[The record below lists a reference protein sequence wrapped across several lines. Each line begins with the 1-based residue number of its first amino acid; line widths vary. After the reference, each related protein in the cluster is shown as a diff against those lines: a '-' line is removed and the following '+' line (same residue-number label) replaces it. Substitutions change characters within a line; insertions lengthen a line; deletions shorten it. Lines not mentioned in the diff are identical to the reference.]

1 LDILLLRHIFAYKI
15 RKMKKID
22 LNKLENVRFILFPDN
37 QPHVIV
43 DNIKEDDE
51 VQVICSLTDSLKV
64 MHLLQTAN
72 ALDHLQAKKKEL
84 VIPYLMAARYDRL
97 MQGGDSF
104 DLEVVA
110 NLINSCGFEKVLLF
124 DVHSEVATKLIKHSV
139 NINNRQLVEQYLE
152 PDAVV
157 ICPDAGASKKVNA
170 YLDWNEHLKDI
181 VYCTKKRELSTG
193 RLTLEVTDPQHC
205 AGRNCVIIDDI
216 CDGGATF
223 LAIAEQVK
231 PKHLTLIVTH
241 GIFSK
246 GFAALEK
253 KFNEIIVSDSYG
265 RTYDCSILKMIT
277 AKITD

>member
-1 LDILLLRHIFAYKI
+1 
-15 RKMKKID
+15 MKKID

-37 QPHVIV
+37 QPHVSV

-72 ALDHLQAKKKEL
+72 ALEHLSAKKKEL

-104 DLEVVA
+104 DLEVIA
-110 NLINSCGFEKVLLF
+110 DLINSCGFEKVLLF
-124 DVHSEVATKLIKHSV
+124 DVHSEVATRLIRHSV
-139 NINNRQLVEQYLE
+139 NINNRQMVEEYCRE
-152 PDAVV
+152 EAVV
-157 ICPDAGASKKVNA
+157 ICPDAGASKKVNH
-170 YLDWNEHLKDI
+170 YFDWNENLQDI
-181 VYCTKKRELSTG
+181 VYCNKKRELATG
-193 RLTLEVTDPQHC
+193 RLALEVTDPEKC

-223 LAIAEQVK
+223 LAIAKQVK

-246 GFAALEK
+246 GFAALEQ
-253 KFNEIIVSDSYG
+253 KFDEIVVSDSYG
-265 RTYDCSILKMIT
+265 RIYDSHILKTIN
-277 AKITD
+277 AKING